1 MSINYE
7 YLVYGAIFVAVF
19 LFVEGIYLA
28 AFGRSIKLNSRVSRR
43 LDLLQKTGGSREQ
56 VLEQLRKEMGQHM
69 RGRGIPLYS
78 VLAEKAQKG
87 AIAFSPTQLMMIMG
101 VVAVFVFVAL
111 TLGTQTGI
119 AVRAVLAPVAGVGIV
134 YMWVN
139 KKAKARTKL
148 IEDQL
153 ADAIELMVRSLKVGH
168 PFASAVGVVS
178 KEVADPL
185 GTEFG
190 IIADEAQYGRDIAEA
205 LSHMADRL
213 DVQDLKFLA
222 VAVAIQQQS
231 GGNLAEILENLAQV
245 VRLRYRLFRRV
256 AAITSEAR
264 FSGWFL
270 SFFPLAALAAINLL
284 DPDYFG
290 EVKDI
295 PAFVPAAIIALA
307 LMVLN
312 IVVMKKLTD
321 IRV

>member
-7 YLVYGAIFVAVF
+7 YIVYGAIFVAVL

-78 VLAEKAQKG
+78 ILAEKAQKG

-101 VVAVFVFVAL
+101 VVTVFVFVAL

-119 AVRAVLAPVAGVGIV
+119 AVRAVVSPLAGIGLV

-153 ADAIELMVRSLKVGH
+153 ADSIELMVRSLKVGH

-190 IIADEAQYGRDIAEA
+190 IISDEAQYGRNIAEA

-213 DVQDLKFLA
+213 DVQDLRFLA

-231 GGNLAEILENLAQV
+231 GGNLAEILENLAVV

-270 SFFPLAALAAINLL
+270 SFFPLVALAAINLL

>member
-1 MSINYE
+1 MSLNYE
-7 YLVYGAIFVAVF
+7 YIVYGAIFVAVL

-69 RGRGIPLYS
+69 RGRGIPLYA

-111 TLGTQTGI
+111 TLATQTGI
-119 AVRAVLAPVAGVGIV
+119 AVRAVIAPLAGVGMV
-134 YMWVN
+134 YLWVN

-168 PFASAVGVVS
+168 PFASAVGVVA

-190 IIADEAQYGRDIAEA
+190 IISDEAQYGRDIAEA

-213 DVQDLKFLA
+213 DIQDLRFLA

-231 GGNLAEILENLAQV
+231 GGNLAEILENLALV
-245 VRLRYRLFRRV
+245 VRQRYRLFRRV

-270 SFFPLAALAAINLL
+270 SFFPLVALAAINLL
-284 DPDYFG
+284 DPNYFG

>member
-7 YLVYGAIFVAVF
+7 YLVYGAIFVGVL
-19 LFVEGIYLA
+19 LFVEGLYLA

-43 LDLLQKTGGSREQ
+43 LDLLQKSGGSREQ

-69 RGRGIPLYS
+69 RGKGIPLYAL
-78 VLAEKAQKG
+78 LAEKAQKG
-87 AIAFSPTQLMMIMG
+87 AIAFSPSQLMLIM
-101 VVAVFVFVAL
+101 VLVAIFTFVAL

-119 AVRAVLAPVAGVGIV
+119 AVRAALAPVVGIGAV

-139 KKAKARTKL
+139 KKAKARTKM

-153 ADAIELMVRSLKVGH
+153 ADSIELMVRSLKVGH
-168 PFASAVGVVS
+168 PFASAVSVVA
-178 KEVADPL
+178 KEVPDPL

-190 IIADEAQYGRDIAEA
+190 IISDEAQYGRDIAEA
-205 LSHMADRL
+205 LSGMAERL
-213 DVQDLKFLA
+213 DVQDLRFLA
-222 VAVAIQQQS
+222 VAVGIQQQS
-231 GGNLAEILENLAQV
+231 GGNLAEILENLSHV
-245 VRLRYRLFRRV
+245 VRMRYRLFRRV

-270 SFFPLAALAAINLL
+270 SFFPLVALAFINLL

-290 EVKDI
+290 DVKDI

-312 IVVMKKLTD
+312 IIVMKKLTD

>member
-7 YLVYGAIFVAVF
+7 YIVYGAIFVAVL

-56 VLEQLRKEMGQHM
+56 VLEQLRREMGQHM

-78 VLAEKAQKG
+78 ILAEKAQKG

-101 VVAVFVFVAL
+101 VVTVFVFVAL

-119 AVRAVLAPVAGVGIV
+119 AVRAVVSPLAGIGLV

-153 ADAIELMVRSLKVGH
+153 ADSIELMVRSLKVGH

-190 IIADEAQYGRDIAEA
+190 IISDEAQYGRNIAEA

-213 DVQDLKFLA
+213 DVQDLRFLA

-231 GGNLAEILENLAQV
+231 GGNLAEILENLAVV

-270 SFFPLAALAAINLL
+270 SFFPLVALAAINLL

>member
-1 MSINYE
+1 MSINFE
-7 YLVYGAIFVAVF
+7 YLVYAAIFVAVF
-19 LFVEGIYLA
+19 VFVEGLYLA

-43 LDLLQKTGGSREQ
+43 LDLLQKAGGSREQ

-69 RGRGIPLYS
+69 KGKGIPLYA
-78 VLAEKAQKG
+78 VLADRAQKG

-101 VVAVFVFVAL
+101 VVATFVFVGL

-119 AVRAVLAPVAGVGIV
+119 AVRAVLSPIVGVGVV

-168 PFASAVGVVS
+168 PFASAVGVVAR
-178 KEVADPL
+178 EVQDPL

-190 IIADEAQYGRDIAEA
+190 IISDEAQYGRDIGEA
-205 LSHMADRL
+205 LSQMAERL
-213 DVQDLKFLA
+213 DIQDLRFLA
-222 VAVAIQQQS
+222 VAVTIQQQS
-231 GGNLAEILENLAQV
+231 GGNLAEILEGLSHV
-245 VRLRYRLFRRV
+245 VRMRYRLFRRV

-270 SFFPLAALAAINLL
+270 SFFPLVALAAINLL
-284 DPDYFG
+284 DPNYFG

-312 IVVMKKLTD
+312 IVVMRKLTD